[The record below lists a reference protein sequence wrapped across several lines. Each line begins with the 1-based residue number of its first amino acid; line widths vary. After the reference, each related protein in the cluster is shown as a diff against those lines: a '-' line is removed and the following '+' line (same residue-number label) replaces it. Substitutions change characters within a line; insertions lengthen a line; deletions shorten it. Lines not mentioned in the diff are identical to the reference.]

1 MGESDARAQAHSE
14 AERVAT
20 SSHEPDCTKTPSR
33 SNAKGYT
40 RSLTEPR
47 RQLVNVLLEGVEPLR
62 KGLAKMFL
70 LPLQGTEDL
79 VLGLSEALLYITA
92 AEGQG
97 TCCFA
102 NSGYVNAEGHD
113 LLLYQ
118 LQYGR

>member
-1 MGESDARAQAHSE
+1 MSQGDARAQAHSE
-14 AERVAT
+14 AKGVAT

-40 RSLTEPR
+40 RSLAEPR
-47 RQLVNVLLEGVEPLR
+47 RQFVNVLLEGVEPFR
-62 KGLAKMFL
+62 KGLTKVLL

-79 VLGLSEALLYITA
+79 VLGLPKALLYITA
-92 AEGQG
+92 AGQ
-97 TCCFA
+97 
-102 NSGYVNAEGHD
+102 VNTERHG